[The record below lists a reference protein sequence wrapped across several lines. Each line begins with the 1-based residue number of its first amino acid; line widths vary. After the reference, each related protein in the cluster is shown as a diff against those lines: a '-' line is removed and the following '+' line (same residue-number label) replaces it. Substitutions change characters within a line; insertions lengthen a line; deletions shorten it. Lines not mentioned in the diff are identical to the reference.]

1 MKALA
6 FVCAVAL
13 AFMLSGCVTTEPE
26 SANVSG
32 SSAHAD
38 VKTNAKPVAKVPRPT
53 QLSVLIS
60 SKFETVHGLVR
71 TVRGDHT
78 PQQKGRRVKATF
90 YARLMGVAT

>member
-38 VKTNAKPVAKVPRPT
+38 VKINAKPVAKVSPKT
-53 QLSVLIS
+53 HTII
-60 SKFETVHGLVR
+60 R
-71 TVRGDHT
+71 TH
-78 PQQKGRRVKATF
+78 F
-90 YARLMGVAT
+90 IEI